1 MQSWLLQNGLCLNPD
16 KSESILIGTSSQL
29 KKVEQESVTV
39 ADCVIP
45 FKSTIKNLGVIIDS
59 NLSFDQ
65 HVDATCKSA
74 QFHIRALR
82 HIRGLLSTE
91 VARCVAA
98 SIVGSRLDYCNGL
111 LFGATS
117 KNLRKLQIVQN
128 TAARVVTMGRKRDHI
143 GPVLRDLHWLPVKER
158 ITLKLA
164 TTVFKTLSC
173 SELSYLL
180 ELMEDYK
187 PWRSLRSSQKQLLNI
202 PRCRTKIASRAFS
215 VAAPSVWNSIDI
227 EIRQSDSVACFKR
240 KLKSRFFESSL
251 S

>member
-1 MQSWLLQNGLCLNPD
+1 ML
-16 KSESILIGTSSQL
+16 
-29 KKVEQESVTV
+29 
-39 ADCVIP
+39 
-45 FKSTIKNLGVIIDS
+45 NLGVIIDS

-65 HVDATCKSA
+65 PIDATCKSA

-143 GPVLRDLHWLPVKER
+143 GPVLNDLHWLPVKER

-173 SELSYLL
+173 SEPSYLL

-187 PWRSLRSSQKQLLNI
+187 PSRSQRSSQKQLLNPQMPKVKI
-202 PRCRTKIASRAFS
+202 HLRTPKGGGLMQPPPPGFLPSRPNFLKIFLMGMFSGSRNPTVIMKKFYLY
-215 VAAPSVWNSIDI
+215 
-227 EIRQSDSVACFKR
+227 CMT
-240 KLKSRFFESSL
+240 LKIKVKHLFA
-251 S
+251 